1 MKFENCDLTLGH
13 IFIYKDRTFV
23 ILFRLFILLLLSI
36 TGWARIRDGRQDPI
50 GFARLHL

>member
-23 ILFRLFILLLLSI
+23 ILFRLFILLLSI